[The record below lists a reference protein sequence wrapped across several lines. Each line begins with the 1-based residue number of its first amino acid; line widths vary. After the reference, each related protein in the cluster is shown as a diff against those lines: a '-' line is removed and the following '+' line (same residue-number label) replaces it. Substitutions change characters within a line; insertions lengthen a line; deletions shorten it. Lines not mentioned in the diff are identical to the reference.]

1 MIRAGGAHS
10 VAPVSAPRQHL
21 GRTGERLA
29 AEHLERLGY
38 VVLARNHRTRHGELD
53 LVVHGH
59 GVLVFVEVKTR
70 HAGEPWASL
79 HPRKRTQVRTMAR
92 AWLAEVRDR
101 PYARE
106 LRFDAI
112 AVRLDAQ
119 GALVALD
126 HLEGAF

>member
-1 MIRAGGAHS
+1 
-10 VAPVSAPRQHL
+10 VSTDPRHDL
-21 GRTGERLA
+21 GRTGEGLA

-38 VVLARNHRTRHGELD
+38 AVLARNHRTRHGELD
-53 LVVHGH
+53 LVAHGH
-59 GVLVFVEVKTR
+59 GVLVFAEVKTR
-70 HAGEPWASL
+70 RAGEPWASL
-79 HPRKRTQVRTMAR
+79 HPRKRAQVRAMAR
-92 AWLAEVRDR
+92 AWLAETADR

-112 AVRLDAQ
+112 AVRVDAK